1 MAIDLRDLVEPTRT
15 ALCVVE
21 CQNGVVG
28 EASSMPAVADAVA
41 AADLLPRLGDL
52 AGAARSVGV
61 RVVHCTFNVHP
72 DLWGGNRNSRL
83 FAAGRR
89 SAVQQYANTDAVEPA
104 DEIGFVEGADVVVP
118 RFHGLSPVAGTELAP
133 MLRNEGVTTV
143 VVAGVSLNVAIPN
156 TVFDLVNGGF
166 QVVVPADGS
175 VSTVAGYGEQVLEH
189 TLAYVATLTDVA
201 TLVEAWSQMGREAT
215 G

>member
-1 MAIDLRDLVEPTRT
+1 
-15 ALCVVE
+15 
-21 CQNGVVG
+21 
-28 EASSMPAVADAVA
+28 MPALADAVA
-41 AADLLPRLGDL
+41 GADLLPRLGDL
-52 AGAARSVGV
+52 AGAARSAGV
-61 RVVHCTFNVHP
+61 RVVHCTFNVRP

-89 SAVQQYANTDAVEPA
+89 SAVQQYADTDAVKPA

-143 VVAGVSLNVAIPN
+143 VVTGVSLNVAIPN

-166 QVVVPADGS
+166 QVVVPTDGS
-175 VSTVAGYGEQVLEH
+175 VATVAGYGEQVLEH
-189 TLAYVATLTDVA
+189 TLAYVATLTDVT
-201 TLVEAWSQMGREAT
+201 TLIEAWFQTGREAA

>member
-1 MAIDLRDLVEPTRT
+1 MAMDLRDLVDPAHT

-28 EASSMPAVADAVA
+28 EASNMPAVADAVA
-41 AADLLPRLGDL
+41 ASGLLPRLGDL
-52 AGAARSVGV
+52 AGAARSAGV
-61 RVVHCTFNVHP
+61 RVVHCTFHAHS

-89 SAVQQYANTDAVEPA
+89 AEVQQYVGTDAVEPA
-104 DEIGFVEGADVVVP
+104 AEIGFVEGVDVVVP

-156 TVFDLVNGGF
+156 AVFDLVNGGF
-166 QVVVPADGS
+166 QVVVPTDG
-175 VSTVAGYGEQVLEH
+175 TVATTPEYGEQVLEH
-189 TLAYVATLTDVA
+189 TLAYVSTLTDVA
-201 TLVEAWSQMGREAT
+201 TLVEAWL
-215 G
+215 

>member
-1 MAIDLRDLVEPTRT
+1 MGMDLRDLVDPTHT

-28 EASSMPAVADAVA
+28 EASNLPAVADAVA
-41 AADLLPRLGDL
+41 VAGLLPRLADL
-52 AGAARSVGV
+52 AGAARSAGV
-61 RVVHCTFNVHP
+61 RVVHCTFHAHP

-89 SAVQQYANTDAVEPA
+89 AEVQQYVGTDAVAPA
-104 DEIGFVEGADVVVP
+104 DEIGFVEGVDVVIQ
-118 RFHGLSPVAGTELAP
+118 RFHGLSPVAGTGLAP

-143 VVAGVSLNVAIPN
+143 VVVGVSLNVAIPN
-156 TVFDLVNGGF
+156 AVFDLVNEGF

-175 VSTVAGYGEQVLEH
+175 VATVADYGEQVLEH
-189 TLAYVATLTDVA
+189 TLAYVSTLTDVA
-201 TLVEAWSQMGREAT
+201 TLVEAWFQMGLEA
-215 G
+215 GP